1 MATTRHGFN
10 EVVQNVKY
18 LDQIWDIVM
27 EKYFVEANGLS
38 SITLLDEAKEDKKIL
53 ELNKKLTKPFYK
65 YTSSKFYTVYW
76 YKEVKAREE
85 KERLKEEKKKEAKR
99 QLDEKM
105 EMLAEEYGNKWR
117 DEYWIKK
124 NIGEYYTYE
133 PIISYFWTLIGDN
146 WKVKD
151 WKHNIELEKSIYNKI
166 KSMKVEGFKGSSFL
180 NRKFKNRSGYSCGID
195 GCYQVEQRNEPY
207 GIYGIYLRDELIY
220 IGSTMRSFEIRM
232 REHIEN
238 IKLGSK
244 ELYLY
249 SLLSK
254 EDLSSLSWSPLID
267 CKELKA
273 NKTFTAEDVQS
284 MELALI
290 SLYKPKGNLAGVS
303 EEFRYKGYAAK

>member
-27 EKYFVEANGLS
+27 EKYFVEAHGLS
-38 SITLLDEAKEDKKIL
+38 SITLLDEAKEDKEIL

-65 YTSSKFYTVYW
+65 YTSNKFYSVLW

-85 KERLKEEKKKEAKR
+85 KERIKEEKKKEVKR
-99 QLDEKM
+99 QLNEKM

-151 WKHNIELEKSIYNKI
+151 WKHNIELEKGVYDKI
-166 KSMKVEGFKGSSFL
+166 KDMKVEGFKGSSFL
-180 NRKFKNRSGYSCGID
+180 NRRFKNIKGYSCGIE
-195 GCYQVEQRNEPY
+195 GFYYLEQHNEPY
-207 GIYGIYLRDELIY
+207 GIYGIYLGDELVY
-220 IGSTMRSFEIRM
+220 IGSTMRSFEVRM

-238 IKLGSK
+238 IEKGSK

-249 SLLSK
+249 SLLGK
-254 EDLSSLSWSPLID
+254 EDLGNLSWSPLIN

-273 NKTFTAEDVQS
+273 NKVFTVEDVES

-303 EEFRYKGYAAK
+303 EEFRYKG